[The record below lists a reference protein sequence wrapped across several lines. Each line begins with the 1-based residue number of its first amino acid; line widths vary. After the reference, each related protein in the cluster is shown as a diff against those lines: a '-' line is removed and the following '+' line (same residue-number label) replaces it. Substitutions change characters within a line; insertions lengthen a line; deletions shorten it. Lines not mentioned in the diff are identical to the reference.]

1 MGVMLMQC
9 PRHPFAKRKS
19 VKEAE
24 GIADGARMGALK
36 IQLSRA
42 ILSATRALDYEDKHA
57 ARRQREQR
65 RYEAKQEREAAR
77 IQMAAMSR
85 RRTNKMQQEKRKALQ
100 GLWRRSDLTMD
111 DIMHGVAS
119 GNAG

>member
-42 ILSATRALDYEDKHA
+42 ILSATRALDHEDKHL

-77 IQMAAMSR
+77 IQMAATMSR

-100 GLWRRSDLTMD
+100 RLWRRSDLTMD
-111 DIMHGVAS
+111 DIMH
-119 GNAG
+119 